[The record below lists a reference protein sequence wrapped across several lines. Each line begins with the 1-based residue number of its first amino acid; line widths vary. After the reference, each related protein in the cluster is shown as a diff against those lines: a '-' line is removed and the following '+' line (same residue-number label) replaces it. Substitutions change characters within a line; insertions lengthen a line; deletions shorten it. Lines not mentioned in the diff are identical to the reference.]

1 MLKVVELWKA
11 LLNDSEILSEV
22 KSFNNYNLSIDASYY
37 LSKNWKITSNYN
49 LYTRQK
55 TDDFQSNLTNQ
66 IWNARLQRTFKN
78 DEFTAYFLVRDILN
92 QNIGIER
99 YNYGDVIGE
108 EQNNRLKR
116 YAMSNFTWNFKNKQ

>member
-1 MLKVVELWKA
+1 MLA
-11 LLNDSEILSEV
+11 P
-22 KSFNNYNLSIDASYY
+22 A
-37 LSKNWKITSNYN
+37 NYN

-99 YNYGDVIGE
+99 YNFGNVIGE
-108 EQNNRLKR
+108 EQNDRLKR
-116 YAMSNFTWNFKNKQ
+116 YAMIGFIWNFKNKQ